1 MRQPSHVRTNRDVMI
16 LKFGKERALVLSC
29 DSAGGIGSKP
39 HDSVRVTAEVVGK
52 FTARVALMEVLSV
65 GAVPICVVNT
75 LSVEP
80 HPTGSEIIKGIR
92 KELRRARVS
101 PTIPTLF
108 GSEKNVETKQTGVG
122 VTILAEAPLHN
133 LRIGKCKQ
141 TDLVL
146 AVGLPYV
153 GSEVLKAQRRKLIA
167 DLTDLLRLLKLPY
180 IHELIP
186 VGSRG
191 ILREAETLAKDS
203 DLRFRPLLRGG
214 IDLRK
219 SAGPA
224 TVLLC
229 SLSPNNWS
237 EFQQNIDKPLNVV
250 GELR

>member
-1 MRQPSHVRTNRDVMI
+1 MI
-16 LKFGKERALVLSC
+16 LESGKETALVAAC
-29 DSAGGIGSKP
+29 DSAGGIGRKS
-39 HDSVRVTAEVVGK
+39 HDSVRASPEVVGK

-65 GAVPICVVNT
+65 GASPICVVST

-80 HPTGSEIIKGIR
+80 YPTGSQIANGIR
-92 KELRRARVS
+92 KELRCARIS
-101 PTIPTLF
+101 PSIPTLF
-108 GSEKNVETKQTGVG
+108 SSEKNVHTMQTGLG
-122 VTILAEAPLHN
+122 VTIVAEAPLQQ
-133 LRIGKCKQ
+133 LKIGKCMPN
-141 TDLVL
+141 DLVV
-146 AVGLPYV
+146 AVGLPFV
-153 GSEVLKAQRRKLIA
+153 GSDVLKAERRQLIA
-167 DLTDLLRLLKLPY
+167 DVKDTFGLLKIPY

-203 DLRFRPLLRGG
+203 SLRFRPLPDDR

-229 SLSPNNWS
+229 SLPSPKWR
-237 EFQQNIDKPLNVV
+237 ELQENIDKPLNIV

>member
-1 MRQPSHVRTNRDVMI
+1 MI
-16 LKFGKERALVLSC
+16 LKFGKETALVLGC

-39 HDSVRVTAEVVGK
+39 HDSVRVSAEVVGK

-65 GAVPICVVNT
+65 GAAPICVVNT

-80 HPTGSEIIKGIR
+80 HPTGSQIVKGIR
-92 KELRRARVS
+92 KELRRASVS

-108 GSEKNVETKQTGVG
+108 GSEKNVEATQTGVG
-122 VTILAEAPLHN
+122 VTIVAEAPLHK
-133 LRIGKCKQ
+133 LRIGKCK
-141 TDLVL
+141 TNDLVL
-146 AVGLPYV
+146 AVGLPCV
-153 GSEVLKAQRRKLIA
+153 GSEVIKAERRRLIV
-167 DLTDLLRLLKLPY
+167 DTTDLLRLLKISY

-203 DLRFRPLLRGG
+203 DLRFRPLSPHG
-214 IDLRK
+214 IDLRR

-229 SLSPNNWS
+229 SLPSHKWP
-237 EFQQNIDKPLNVV
+237 ELQRNIDKPLNIV